1 MAKKLQGKFDDN
13 RQAILKATTR
23 LFAKKGVMG
32 TSFSD
37 IAKEVKPSKGTVSYY
52 FPSKEHLVY
61 EVNEFNLSD
70 ITSLVFKWLE
80 ELQEGDAAEQ
90 AIERLMEMLA
100 GNGESLSLE
109 LCMMFEC
116 MQDVFGLKKRVVEKL
131 YEWQTMIKIGLMKTG
146 LSGREL
152 ERRTVLGCTLLESL
166 IVRTALQLS
175 PQPIEY
181 IYDNTPG
188 N

>member
-1 MAKKLQGKFDDN
+1 M
-13 RQAILKATTR
+13 
-23 LFAKKGVMG
+23 
-32 TSFSD
+32 
-37 IAKEVKPSKGTVSYY
+37 
-52 FPSKEHLVY
+52 
-61 EVNEFNLSD
+61 
-70 ITSLVFKWLE
+70 
-80 ELQEGDAAEQ
+80 ELLG
-90 AIERLMEMLA
+90 

-131 YEWQTMIKIGLMKTG
+131 FEWQTMIKIGLMKTG

-166 IVRTALQLS
+166 IVRTALQLP

-181 IYDNTPG
+181 IYDDTPG